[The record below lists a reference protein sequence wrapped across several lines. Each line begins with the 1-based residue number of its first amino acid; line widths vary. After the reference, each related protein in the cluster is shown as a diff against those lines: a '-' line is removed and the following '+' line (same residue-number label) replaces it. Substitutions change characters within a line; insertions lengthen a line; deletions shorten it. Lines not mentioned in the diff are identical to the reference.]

1 MLFIGVYMILCPSSF
16 MAVTLSVFAV
26 YMIFDGVR
34 GIVSFFRF
42 RDMPGGVR
50 SAVLAKSIITAGSG
64 ITIIAMAIAR
74 PDLLMPIFVY
84 IAGAHSRSS
93 IPSGCN
99 HQSSGLHHT
108 VQAGYKVRIPWP

>member
-50 SAVLAKSIITAGSG
+50 SAVLGKSIITAGSG

-84 IAGAHSRSS
+84 IA
-93 IPSGCN
+93 
-99 HQSSGLHHT
+99 
-108 VQAGYKVRIPWP
+108 